1 MFEKKKS
8 KVLTGINI
16 SQKKLA
22 VITSTSVL
30 FLTSAA
36 ASQTEVTTNTA
47 QVTSTQPTISHT
59 LFRVSINRSDEE
71 VIAKEGD
78 LLNIGDI
85 VRTGGDSVV
94 RIFFPDG
101 TTQTLCENTT
111 YTVQESGS
119 EIYEEGDD
127 PNLRENI
134 IAAFSRCDI
143 RPRFITRC
151 REEGRFFTGT
161 PKAGER
167 GKLGEQVQDSGNFV
181 VKERLSEHLVE
192 VTDSLKDT
200 ERNNFQR
207 TDYSARCTRGEEL
220 YANYVFIPQSVPEPV
235 SVVNPSVPE
244 PPVRPVTVP
253 ESGGSPVK

>member
-8 KVLTGINI
+8 KVLAGKNV
-16 SQKKLA
+16 SQKKLVTIVSA
-22 VITSTSVL
+22 SML
-30 FLTSAA
+30 LLTSAV
-36 ASQTEVTTNTA
+36 ASQTEVVNNAPQETL
-47 QVTSTQPTISHT
+47 TQPTISHV

-71 VIAKEGD
+71 MTAKEGD

-85 VRTGGDSVV
+85 VRTGEDSVA

-119 EIYEEGDD
+119 EFYENDDD

-143 RPRFITRC
+143 KPRFITRC

-167 GKLGEQVQDSGNFV
+167 GKIGEQVQNSGGFV
-181 VKERLSEHLVE
+181 VKERFSENLVE
-192 VTDSLKDT
+192 VTDSVNDT

-235 SVVNPSVPE
+235 SVVAPTVPE
-244 PPVRPVTVP
+244 PPARPVTVP
-253 ESGGSPVK
+253 ENGGSPVK